1 MNKNK
6 KILGIVGTIFNVPIS
21 LITSGFIH
29 TFLTKQDIPKNL
41 MDFQKIVV
49 DEKYLPLF
57 FLVFGFI
64 ELLIIA
70 GLIMNKESN
79 FHSNLDK
86 ITDKIQTPQ
95 RSGQGQ
101 HRYSKMAD
109 YKGISKEF

>member
-6 KILGIVGTIFNVPIS
+6 KILGVVGTILNIPIS
-21 LITSGFIH
+21 IVTSGFIH
-29 TFLTKQDIPKNL
+29 IFLTKQDMPRNL
-41 MDFQKIVV
+41 IDFQKILV

-57 FLVFGFI
+57 FLVFCFM

-70 GLIMNKESN
+70 GLIMNKESK
-79 FHSNLDK
+79 FQSNLDK

-101 HRYSKMAD
+101 HRYS
-109 YKGISKEF
+109 